1 LYVEITLKN
10 RKMKYKKVK
19 SLAIE
24 ERNTKLAAEEEN
36 LKKLRFAHA
45 ISPIENPMR
54 IKHSRKLIARLK
66 TAANATATPKK

>member
-1 LYVEITLKN
+1 
-10 RKMKYKKVK
+10 MKYKKVK